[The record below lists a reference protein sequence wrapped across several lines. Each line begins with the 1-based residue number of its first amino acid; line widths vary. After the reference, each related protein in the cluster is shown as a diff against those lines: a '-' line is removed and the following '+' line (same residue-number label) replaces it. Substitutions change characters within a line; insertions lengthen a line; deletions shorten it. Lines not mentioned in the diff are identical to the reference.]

1 MKKLE
6 PKYAGPSIRA
16 NKREAQG
23 FGSWADALALGS
35 YMPVFRRCREWILL
49 SSARGYSAQAYQ
61 ATEHD
66 VQAWGSNPIRTR
78 SRSATSNR
86 RFEVGRHPMSDS
98 ERGQS
103 CRVAQGK

>member
-1 MKKLE
+1 
-6 PKYAGPSIRA
+6 
-16 NKREAQG
+16 
-23 FGSWADALALGS
+23 
-35 YMPVFRRCREWILL
+35 MPVFRRCREWILL

-66 VQAWGSNPIRTR
+66 VQAWGVKAYSHEGGEESVRNLNLEYNVQALGSNPIRTR
-78 SRSATSNR
+78 SRAATSNR

-103 CRVAQGK
+103 CRCAQGK